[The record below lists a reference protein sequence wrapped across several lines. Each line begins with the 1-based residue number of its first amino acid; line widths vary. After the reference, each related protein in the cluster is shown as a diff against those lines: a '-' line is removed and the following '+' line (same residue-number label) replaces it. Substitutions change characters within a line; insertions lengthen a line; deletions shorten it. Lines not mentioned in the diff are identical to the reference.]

1 MITALVGLAA
11 CRDAEPRTADPAGNA
26 EAAPAEP
33 THARGP
39 VDIGTLPKAPGP
51 FGPWSTFPLGS
62 DRAKIEQ
69 ANPALF
75 DLTIE
80 RDPLDTSKAST
91 YLVDATGNKLAD
103 NSAVPR
109 FGGVFY
115 GKLVAFT
122 TVLDPKTAAQL
133 TAAWG
138 EPRDI
143 VEEFRGANHHALWV
157 NEDAGIHVERTIGP
171 GGTVTL
177 TTTSFVPLA
186 RYLGAGGLQL
196 DAKHSLIGMPYKDAI
211 AQVEA
216 WARGQHL
223 AIEVED
229 AHADL
234 VGAIHG
240 ATGADLA
247 ASRVVVVNRDGGTT
261 PLADMPTTSIDLH
274 LPPTEDFFEKPE
286 YQHTPL
292 RLWVDEHGHVSHYW
306 LSMFVSDRAAFDR
319 ILAQLSKSFGKPN
332 RKGGILEYRRSPRV
346 CFPAEPRSYVALEV
360 GVCK

>member
-1 MITALVGLAA
+1 MIAALVGLAA
-11 CRDAEPRTADPAGNA
+11 CRDEPRTTVDPAGTA
-26 EAAPAEP
+26 EAAHAEP
-33 THARGP
+33 TQAP
-39 VDIGTLPKAPGP
+39 APLDLGTLPKAPGP

-62 DRAKIEQ
+62 DHATIEK
-69 ANPALF
+69 ARPALF

-80 RDPLDTSKAST
+80 RDPLGASKTST
-91 YLVDATGNKLAD
+91 YLVDAAGHKLAD
-103 NSAVPR
+103 ASAVPR

-138 EPRDI
+138 EPREI
-143 VEEFRGANHHALWV
+143 VDEFRGPNHHTLWV
-157 NEDAGIHVERTIGP
+157 NEAAGLHIERTIGRDD
-171 GGTVTL
+171 TVTL

-196 DAKHSLIGMPYKDAI
+196 DAKHSLIGMPYKQAI

-216 WARGQHL
+216 WARDQHL

-229 AHADL
+229 AHAEL

-240 ATGADLA
+240 VTGADLD
-247 ASRVVVVNRDGGTT
+247 ASRVVVVNRDGSTK
-261 PLADMPTTSIDLH
+261 PLAELPTTSIDLH
-274 LPPTEDFFEKPE
+274 LPPTEDFFEQPE
-286 YQHTPL
+286 YQYTPL

-319 ILAQLSKSFGKPN
+319 ILAQLARSFGKPK